1 MVVGILSAPFS
12 YVSTDCCY
20 EKLFHNEDMAYR
32 VSYGHP
38 EKKITF
44 KHKKDN
50 SASKGSQTKIAYFPM
65 A

>member
-20 EKLFHNEDMAYR
+20 EKLFHNEDMAYE

-38 EKKITF
+38 EK
-44 KHKKDN
+44 DSN
-50 SASKGSQTKIAYFPM
+50 
-65 A
+65 